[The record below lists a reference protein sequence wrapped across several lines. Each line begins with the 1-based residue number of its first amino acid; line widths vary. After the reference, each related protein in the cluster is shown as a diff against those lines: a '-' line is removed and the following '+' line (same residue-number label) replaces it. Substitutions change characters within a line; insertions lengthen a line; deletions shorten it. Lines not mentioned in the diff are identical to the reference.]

1 MKNKF
6 KKFLSMFVMLFMVIT
21 LVAGCGDKEIT
32 SLKVKEGT
40 LEYVYKEDSEFS
52 FDGLKVIAKYNDE
65 STEEVG
71 KDKLTISEF
80 STENV
85 GNYDVTITYKE
96 KTITVTLKVTNNE
109 DELYGIYGV
118 EKPTSLVL
126 RDSAKG
132 TQTNAENEFYVKNEA
147 YIVGDDNKF
156 TFFPKI
162 TA

>member
-6 KKFLSMFVMLFMVIT
+6 KKFISMFVMLFMVLT

-71 KDKLTISEF
+71 KDKLTVFFINIF
-80 STENV
+80 
-85 GNYDVTITYKE
+85 KC
-96 KTITVTLKVTNNE
+96 
-109 DELYGIYGV
+109 
-118 EKPTSLVL
+118 
-126 RDSAKG
+126 
-132 TQTNAENEFYVKNEA
+132 
-147 YIVGDDNKF
+147 
-156 TFFPKI
+156 TFFNF
-162 TA
+162 